1 MACRAYRLAM
11 SRSVNASRR
20 VAILLA
26 AAVAL
31 IASAEEPAANAGS
44 NAALPASLIV
54 GASQEALSTLSRIED
69 SMREDAELSRIAQAL
84 PADERA
90 VARLQSVP
98 AEASQRLAAD
108 RDLYDL
114 DRDVRHVEE
123 RLSAADQ
130 ILAARG

>member
-1 MACRAYRLAM
+1 MACRAYRFAT

-44 NAALPASLIV
+44 NAAIPAPLVV
-54 GASQEALSTLSRIED
+54 GASEEALSALSRIENG
-69 SMREDAELSRIAQAL
+69 MREDAELNRIAQEL
-84 PADERA
+84 PNDERT
-90 VARLQSVP
+90 VARLQGVP

-108 RDLYDL
+108 RELFDL
-114 DRDVRHVEE
+114 D
-123 RLSAADQ
+123 
-130 ILAARG
+130 